1 MEIIHDPDRKTFSM
15 IINGYTGYVSY
26 QIRNGKLD
34 ILHTVVPFQIGGQG
48 VASQLV
54 KAAYDYAINSF
65 YFSDSHRYHFRHN
78 HKQNYNYT

>member
-1 MEIIHDPDRKTFSM
+1 MEIIHDPERKTFSM

-54 KAAYDYAINSF
+54 KAAYDYAINNRLMAGM
-65 YFSDSHRYHFRHN
+65 DICLKRIMLRN
-78 HKQNYNYT
+78 